1 MCVRTLVSD
10 CKYLLH
16 IGYTTDGVYQL
27 HTSDTGSFDAY
38 CDMTNGGWTVFQR
51 RVDATVDFYRG
62 WNEYV
67 AGFGDLT
74 GNLWAGLDHL
84 HVMTSSYATELHV
97 YMDTFENEVA
107 EAMYSSFSVG
117 DAASG
122 FLLSVAGYSGTAGDS
137 LSSHNGQKFSTYE
150 NDQDSAAT
158 VNCAQRYKGA
168 WWYASCHA
176 SNLNA
181 QYLAGAH
188 SSFADGVNWYNFKGH
203 FYSLRTVIMKLRRLI

>member
-1 MCVRTLVSD
+1 MR
-10 CKYLLH
+10 
-16 IGYTTDGVYQL
+16 YTTDGVY
-27 HTSDTGSFDAY
+27 TIDPADTGPFDAY

-67 AGFGDLT
+67 AGFGSLT

-84 HVMTSSYATELHV
+84 HAMTSSYATELHV

-122 FLLSVAGYSGTAGDS
+122 YVLSVSGYSGTAGDS
-137 LSSHNGQKFSTYE
+137 LGAHNNRMFTTYD
-150 NDQDSAAT
+150 NDQDIQSEI
-158 VNCAQRYKGA
+158 NCALFYKGG
-168 WWYASCHA
+168 WWYNSCHS
-176 SNLNA
+176 SNLNS
-181 QYLAGAH
+181 QYLGGIH
-188 SSFADGVNWYNFKGH
+188 VSFADGVNWLTFKGQY
-203 FYSLRTVIMKLRRLI
+203 YSLKTVIMKLRRSI